1 MKTLLSILSI
11 VFVLTTNATTLTK
24 TKKQGEQDPKAKA
37 ILDELSAKTKKY
49 TSIKSDFV
57 MVMESKDKK
66 NKETQNGSL
75 QLKGDKYKLD
85 IKGQEIISDGKNTWT
100 YLKDANE
107 VQINKVDASSNEGV
121 SPTTIFTIY
130 EKGFK
135 YKFESEKNGI
145 QTISLFPNNPDKK
158 KFHTIKLMVNKAKKE
173 ISSFVVLMKDGT
185 TFNYSIKKFTP
196 NVAVTDAT
204 FVFDNKAHPGVEV
217 VDLRD

>member
-1 MKTLLSILSI
+1 
-11 VFVLTTNATTLTK
+11 
-24 TKKQGEQDPKAKA
+24 
-37 ILDELSAKTKKY
+37 LDELSAKTKKY

-57 MVMESKDKK
+57 MEMESKDKK

-107 VQINKVDASSNEGV
+107 VQINKVDASNTEGV

-173 ISSFVVLMKDGT
+173 ITAFTVLMKDGT
-185 TFNYSIKKFTP
+185 TFNYTIKKFTP
-196 NVAVTDAT
+196 NTAITDAA
-204 FVFDNKAHPGVEV
+204 FVFDAKTHPGVEV